1 MSATAA
7 PSRADRGGSV
17 HLVVISGPGGA
28 GKGTVVARLLELD
41 SSIELSRS
49 WTTRTRRVG
58 EPEGAYVWA
67 SRAEFEELVAADGFL
82 EWAEFLG
89 NLYGTPK
96 PADAQRSDPQS
107 SDAGQSETGPS
118 ETGPSEADPQVLIL
132 EIDVQGARQIAD
144 NAPGALFIFVD
155 APSREDQASRLRQRG
170 DDESHV
176 NRRLAKADAEV
187 SAAAELG
194 AIVVVNDDVDRCAR
208 EILALIRDPATRPL
222 QS

>member
-1 MSATAA
+1 
-7 PSRADRGGSV
+7 
-17 HLVVISGPGGA
+17 
-28 GKGTVVARLLELD
+28 VVARLLELD
-41 SSIELSRS
+41 SSIGLSRS

-58 EPEGAYVWA
+58 EPEGA

-96 PADAQRSDPQS
+96 PADAQPADNGP
-107 SDAGQSETGPS
+107 SETGPS
-118 ETGPSEADPQVLIL
+118 ETGPSETGPSETGPAAADPPVLIL
-132 EIDVQGARQIAD
+132 EIDVQGARQIAE

-176 NRRLAKADAEV
+176 NRRLAKADAEA

-208 EILALIRDPATRPL
+208 EILSLIRDPATRHL